1 VQQAQ
6 QHQQL
11 VQRHQQQERLRQEL
25 VLVLAHQQ
33 LVLVQRLGPE
43 PQRGLLFYRKLPKRK
58 LQRSLPKRVIC
69 SFFVPR

>member
-6 QHQQL
+6 QRQQL
-11 VQRHQQQERLRQEL
+11 VQRHQQQERLRQE
-25 VLVLAHQQ
+25 LVLAHQQ